1 MKRILPLLLCVLLL
15 WGCKAEDAAYTPTGK
30 GFYVEGQEVTEPNNT
45 TEKDDQFLVL
55 PYYPDVSLNPF
66 ECTDFTNRTIFSLVY
81 QGLFAVD
88 KNYETQPILCS
99 RYAMSEDMKTYTFYL
114 EDATF
119 SDGSKVT
126 VADVLA
132 SYEAAKAGKMYSG
145 RFSHVSEITLSEDG
159 GIQFSLDTAMENLPI
174 LMDIPIVKAED
185 VSALTPT
192 GTGPYFYENSASG
205 LRLCRR
211 EDWWCKS
218 DLMITA
224 HTVPLREVSS
234 TLEIRDEFEFSD
246 VSLVCADPCSDSF
259 VDYRCD
265 YELWNCENGTML
277 YLACN
282 MESKVF
288 SNATIRS
295 ALTFAIDRETIAD
308 TFYRG
313 FAQPATL
320 AASPSS
326 PYYSTQLADKF
337 AFDKQKFADAIA
349 QAGYTGM
356 EVQFLVNQDDTMRL
370 RVAREIGKVLTEC
383 GLKVTMVEVSN
394 TRYHEQLLYSTYD
407 LYLGQ
412 TQLSANMDLSPFF
425 RTYGTLRYG
434 GLTDAAIYA
443 LCQQAL
449 ANSGNYYNMHE
460 TIAKDGR
467 LCPVL
472 FHTYSVHAT
481 RGMLTGLAPSR
492 DNVFYY
498 SLGKTMADALITQ

>member
-1 MKRILPLLLCVLLL
+1 MKRILPLLLCILLL

-30 GFYVEGQEVTEPNNT
+30 GLYVEGQEATQPKDDT
-45 TEKDDQFLVL
+45 GKDDQFLVL
-55 PYYPDVSLNPF
+55 PYYPDITLNPF
-66 ECTDFTNRTIFSLVY
+66 ECTDFTNRTLFSLVY

-99 RYAMSEDMKTYTFYL
+99 RYAMSDDMKLYTFYL

-119 SDGSKVT
+119 SDGSRVT
-126 VADVLA
+126 AADVLA
-132 SYEAAKAGKMYSG
+132 SYQAAMDGKMYGG

-159 GIQFSLDTAMENLPI
+159 GIVFSLDTAMENLPI
-174 LMDIPIVKAED
+174 LLDVPIVKAED
-185 VSALTPT
+185 VTEATPT
-192 GTGPYFYENSASG
+192 GTGPYFYEASASG
-205 LRLCRR
+205 LRLRRR
-211 EDWWCKS
+211 EDWWCRS
-218 DLMITA
+218 DLMIVTD
-224 HTVPLREVSS
+224 TVPLQPVDSV
-234 TLEIRDEFEFSD
+234 LEIRDEFEFSD
-246 VSLVCADPCSDSF
+246 VSLACADPCSDSF

-295 ALTFAIDRETIAD
+295 ALTFAIDRQTIAD

-320 AASPSS
+320 PASPSS
-326 PYYSTQLADKF
+326 PYYSTQLAEKF
-337 AFDKQKFADAIA
+337 AFDQQKFADAVA

-370 RVAREIGKVLTEC
+370 RVAREIGKVLTTC

-481 RGMLTGLAPSR
+481 RSMLTGLAPAR
-492 DNVFYY
+492 DNIFHY
-498 SLGKTMADALITQ
+498 SLGKTMADALISQ